1 MFQPSDRSSAI
12 PHSSIYSMY
21 HANASSSKPL
31 PSVLID
37 FIAIALCEVIP
48 FRMIRRRS
56 LQQLNPQIQPI
67 QQAQSQSRLRR
78 LPELVYFI
86 HKVTYQ
92 AGINCRTALVAL
104 ILLDRAKSSLPKNA
118 VSSYDTSHR
127 LLLGA
132 LLTATKVLQGTMW
145 APATPPLTNQR
156 LCDICNGLF
165 SLNDINQVERAFL
178 KLIQYRCWVDD
189 KDVNDYVIRH
199 RSDFA
204 L

>member
-31 PSVLID
+31 PSVLIGTHSNSLQGCTLPPLLVTKKVKNANTVYIMHEPID

-118 VSSYDTSHR
+118 VSSY
-127 LLLGA
+127 G
-132 LLTATKVLQGTMW
+132 
-145 APATPPLTNQR
+145 
-156 LCDICNGLF
+156 
-165 SLNDINQVERAFL
+165 
-178 KLIQYRCWVDD
+178 KL
-189 KDVNDYVIRH
+189 H
-199 RSDFA
+199 MH